1 MRRRPLILLS
11 FSAIC
16 AAALLFSETPEASNV
31 VSGEAE
37 STKLASRAAKAK
49 TAVIGV
55 LETLDPAVRTS
66 LVLQTIDRITDAL
79 PDTAIDIQT
88 LSAVN
93 TRSDIERTKP
103 DLLIAPSGV
112 YLDLVQTFGLKHV
125 ATRKRAEAKDPSRSV
140 ASVFVVLADRNDIR
154 TLADLRGKTVGAGFP
169 DSVDGWLAAQGEI
182 QRQGYDPENFFR
194 EERFLLYPFPDIIR
208 ALMKGSIDAGI
219 FPACL
224 IEELESKHALAP
236 GLLRAVNEKSHDT
249 LACRH
254 STALYPDWVV
264 ASFERASPEMVRDVT
279 IALLTMPQTNG
290 FEWWATIDLRGLNDL
305 YKELRL
311 GPWAFLRDFSPE
323 GLITRF
329 RTELTIALFLL
340 LAVLVNE
347 WRLRLLV
354 RRRTAELSSA
364 LRERDMNA
372 ELVRRLQAHLARTE
386 RLNAV
391 AQLSSMIAHE
401 LKQPIGSVMNYAAA
415 LSARMADL
423 LDGRPECR
431 EAIKKIR
438 TESKRISEIVD
449 SVRRYAKSRNAP
461 LTPCSLNGVVEKAVL
476 VWRSG
481 EGGRIVPVVSADP
494 GVTVLGNE
502 LELELLVLNLIR
514 NAAEAQQ
521 NVKTPEIIIEIH
533 AVPTPNLAVSDRG
546 PKLSDAELQRL
557 ETSPVS
563 VKEEGLGLGLE
574 LVRRIATMSD
584 ASLHFE
590 RREGN
595 GLTAR
600 VIFPAP
606 KSESDSNKESPH
618 EQSQHA

>member
-1 MRRRPLILLS
+1 MRRRPFLLLS
-11 FSAIC
+11 IPTVL
-16 AAALLFSETPEASNV
+16 AAVLLFSGTPGSSTAASSETEPAPILSNV
-31 VSGEAE
+31 
-37 STKLASRAAKAK
+37 SREK
-49 TAVIGV
+49 TVIGV

-66 LVLQTIDRITDAL
+66 LVLQTIDRITEAL

-103 DLLIAPSGV
+103 DFLIAPSGV
-112 YLDLVQTFGLKHV
+112 YLDLAQTFGLKHI
-125 ATRKRAEAKDPSRSV
+125 ATRKRAEARDPSRSV
-140 ASVFVVLADRNDIR
+140 ASVFVVRADRNDVR
-154 TLADLRGKTVGAGFP
+154 TLADLQGKTVGAGFP
-169 DSVDGWLAAQGEI
+169 DSIDGWLAAQGEI

-224 IEELESKHALAP
+224 IEELEAKHALAP
-236 GLLRAVNEKSHDT
+236 GLLRAVNEKSNDT

-254 STALYPDWVV
+254 STALYPDWIV

-311 GPWAFLRDFSPE
+311 GPWSFLRDFSPE
-323 GLITRF
+323 GLIKRF

-364 LRERDMNA
+364 LKERDMNA

-401 LKQPIGSVMNYAAA
+401 LKQPIGSVMNYAVA

-431 EAIKKIR
+431 EALKKIR

-481 EGGRIVPVVSADP
+481 EGGRIVPTVSADP
-494 GVTVLGNE
+494 DVTVLGNE

-521 NVKTPEIIIEIH
+521 DVKSPEILIEIR
-533 AVPTPNLAVSDRG
+533 ALPTPSVSVSDRG
-546 PKLSDAELQRL
+546 PRLSDAEFQRL

-574 LVRRIATMSD
+574 LVRRIAAMSD
-584 ASLHFE
+584 ASFRFE
-590 RREGN
+590 RREGK

-606 KSESDSNKESPH
+606 KTESDSNKESPH
-618 EQSQHA
+618 DQSQHV

>member
-1 MRRRPLILLS
+1 MRRRPFSLLS

-16 AAALLFSETPEASNV
+16 AAILLFSGTAGASDAASSEA
-31 VSGEAE
+31 VSADAASITAE
-37 STKLASRAAKAK
+37 KRK
-49 TAVIGV
+49 AVIGV
-55 LETLDPAVRTS
+55 LETLDPAVRTL

-79 PDTAIDIQT
+79 PDTTIDIQT

-103 DLLIAPSGV
+103 DFLIAPSGV
-112 YLDLVQTFGLKHV
+112 YLDLAQTFGLKHV
-125 ATRKRAEAKDPSRSV
+125 ATRKRIEAQDPSRSV
-140 ASVFVVLADRNDIR
+140 ASVFVVLSNREDVR

-169 DSVDGWLAAQGEI
+169 DSIDGWLAAQGEI
-182 QRQGYDPENFFR
+182 QRQGYDPEKFFR
-194 EERFLLYPFPDIIR
+194 ETRFLLYPFPDIIR
-208 ALMKGSIDAGI
+208 ALLKGSIDVGI

-224 IEELESKHALAP
+224 IEELEIKHALAP
-236 GLLRAVNEKSHDT
+236 GLLRAVNEKSNET

-264 ASFERASPEMVRDVT
+264 ASFERASPAMVRDVT

-311 GPWAFLRDFSPE
+311 GPWSFLRDFSPE
-323 GLITRF
+323 GLLNRF
-329 RTELTIALFLL
+329 RTELTIALFLF

-347 WRLRLLV
+347 WRLRQLV
-354 RRRTAELSSA
+354 RRRTADLSSA

-372 ELVRRLQAHLARTE
+372 ELVRRLQGHLARTE

-423 LDGRPECR
+423 LDERPECR
-431 EAIKKIR
+431 EALKKIR

-449 SVRRYAKSRNAP
+449 SVRRYAKSRHAP
-461 LTPCSLNGVVEKAVL
+461 HTPCSLNGVVEKAVL

-481 EGGRIVPVVSADP
+481 EGGRIIPIVSTDP
-494 GVTVLGNE
+494 DVTVLGNE
-502 LELELLVLNLIR
+502 LELELLVLKLIR
-514 NAAEAQQ
+514 NAAEAQR
-521 NVKTPEIIIEIH
+521 NLKTPEILIEVH
-533 AVPTPNLAVSDRG
+533 AAPTPNLAVSDRG
-546 PKLSDAELQRL
+546 PRLSDAELHRL

-574 LVRRIATMSD
+574 LVRRIAAMSD
-584 ASLHFE
+584 ASLRFE
-590 RREGN
+590 RRAGN

-600 VIFPAP
+600 VIFPP
-606 KSESDSNKESPH
+606 SKSESDSNKESPH

>member
-1 MRRRPLILLS
+1 MRRRPLSLFSLS
-11 FSAIC
+11 VAF
-16 AAALLFSETPEASNV
+16 AAAVLFSGTLGTVAAAPSEVDPRTDVSASA
-31 VSGEAE
+31 G
-37 STKLASRAAKAK
+37 KKK
-49 TAVIGV
+49 AVIGV

-103 DLLIAPSGV
+103 DFLIAPSGV
-112 YLDLVQTFGLKHV
+112 YLELAQTFGLKHI
-125 ATRKRAEAKDPSRSV
+125 ATRKRAQALDPSRSV
-140 ASVFVVLADRNDIR
+140 ASVFAVLADRNDMR

-169 DSVDGWLAAQGEI
+169 DSIDGWLAAQEEI
-182 QRQGYDPENFFR
+182 QRQRYDPESFFR

-208 ALMKGSIDAGI
+208 ALMKGSIDVGI

-224 IEELESKHALAP
+224 IEELEAKHALAP
-236 GLLRAVNEKSHDT
+236 GLLRAVNEKSNDT

-254 STALYPDWVV
+254 STALYPDWIV

-279 IALLTMPQTNG
+279 ISLLTMPQTNG
-290 FEWWATIDLRGLNDL
+290 FEWWATIDLRELNAL

-311 GPWAFLRDFSPE
+311 GPWAFLRDYSPE
-323 GLITRF
+323 GLVKRF
-329 RTELTIALFLL
+329 RTELTIALLLL
-340 LAVLVNE
+340 LAVVLNE

-364 LRERDMNA
+364 LQERDRNA

-423 LDGRPECR
+423 LGDRPECR
-431 EAIKKIR
+431 EALKKIR

-449 SVRRYAKSRNAP
+449 RVRRYAKSRNAP
-461 LTPCSLNGVVEKAVL
+461 LSPCSLNGVVEKAVL

-481 EGGRIVPVVSADP
+481 EGGRIVPSVSADP
-494 GVTVLGNE
+494 GVTVLGEE

-514 NAAEAQQ
+514 NAAQAQQ
-521 NVKTPEIIIEIH
+521 DVAAPEIFIEIL
-533 AVPTPNLAVSDRG
+533 AEPTPSVSVSDRG
-546 PKLSDAELQRL
+546 PRLSDAEFQRL

-574 LVRRIATMSD
+574 LVRRIAAMSD
-584 ASLHFE
+584 ASLRFE
-590 RREGN
+590 RREGD
-595 GLTAR
+595 GLTVR

-606 KSESDSNKESPH
+606 ESESDSNKESPH
-618 EQSQHA
+618 EQPRHD